1 MARRSPC
8 LSALL
13 VLLAGAGAGAAAAA
27 DSTVRCTCPT
37 VRADGFGSTACSAN
51 ESASRCRVE
60 FNQFPDEAVQA
71 AATALRQSGETLVP
85 LLRGR
90 DEDASEFY
98 SRLAALEEEPR
109 ARAVLVYVGVAA
121 ARDERW
127 DKARVDALVN
137 VVLRDAP
144 TRRRVAEAFSREA
157 MAAAASGRPFP
168 AAGDAAKRTNGGYGA
183 GHDEADISKRL
194 YGGRRDEVDIAPGC
208 VAVKAGADWYMYKAP
223 WSSSRTLPQC
233 SAR

>member
-1 MARRSPC
+1 MAGVRRSPR
-8 LSALL
+8 LPI
-13 VLLAGAGAGAAAAA
+13 VPWLLACAWLAAAGEAVPA

-37 VRADGFGSTACSAN
+37 VKADGFGSTACSAN

-60 FNQFPDEAVQA
+60 FNQFADESVQA

-85 LLRGR
+85 LLRPR
-90 DEDASEFY
+90 DEPASQFY
-98 SRLAALEEEPR
+98 ARLAALEEDAR

-127 DKARVDALVN
+127 DKARVDALVKA
-137 VVLRDAP
+137 VLRDAP

-157 MAAAASGRPFP
+157 IDAAASGRALP
-168 AAGDAAKRTNGGYGA
+168 AATTGDAAKPSYGA
-183 GHDEADISKRL
+183 
-194 YGGRRDEVDIAPGC
+194 YGAYGAPRDEVDTAPGC
-208 VAVKAGADWYMYKAP
+208 VAVKVGADWYMYKAP
-223 WSSSRTLPQC
+223 WSPSRTLPQC

>member
-1 MARRSPC
+1 MARRTHR
-8 LSALL
+8 LHAIFALATGAL
-13 VLLAGAGAGAAAAA
+13 VAAGDAAAA

-51 ESASRCRVE
+51 ESANRCRVE
-60 FNQFPDEAVQA
+60 FNQFRDEVVQA
-71 AATALRQSGETLVP
+71 AAGALRQSGETLAP

-90 DEDASEFY
+90 DESANEFY
-98 SRLAALEEEPR
+98 ARLAALDEDAR

-127 DKARVDALVN
+127 DKARVDALVRA
-137 VVLRDAP
+137 VLRDPA
-144 TRRRVAEAFSREA
+144 TRRRVAAAFGREA
-157 MAAAASGRPFP
+157 LEGALAGRAPAS
-168 AAGDAAKRTNGGYGA
+168 AAGPAGRGDDGAGGYGA
-183 GHDEADISKRL
+183 TGDA
-194 YGGRRDEVDIAPGC
+194 VDIAPGC

-223 WSSSRTLPQC
+223 WSPARALPQC